1 VNDLYVDIYLAA
13 VLKKIGWVGPT
24 VHVWASGLSGSH

>member
-1 VNDLYVDIYLAA
+1 MNDLYVDIYLAA

-24 VHVWASGLSGSH
+24 VHVWAWG